1 MHRKIF
7 IATLLGFCLA
17 ASGVHAQDLV
27 IKVGHS
33 GPLTGNQAAAGL
45 DNERGVRLALDDL
58 NSSDFRIGG
67 KRARFELVSE
77 DDQGDPKT
85 GVLVAQKLVD
95 MGLRVVIGHYNS
107 GVSIPASR
115 IYNQAGIP
123 MITAASTNPQ
133 LTKQGFSNVFRLT
146 ANDNVMGAAMAEF
159 AAAHGIKRVAV
170 IDDRT
175 AYGSGVAEVFVQTA
189 TKLGLNVVKREFT
202 NDKAVDFSAILTTIR
217 GLKPDAIFFG
227 GYYAQAATLARQM
240 KQLNVPGLLLGG
252 DGLCSNEVI
261 PLGASQLEGRYF
273 CAQGGEPLDSLP
285 GGPAFR
291 ERFKKTFKVD
301 IDAYAPGFYAATM
314 AAARAMQAA
323 GTDDPARVVASLKTL
338 NFDSILGPVRFD
350 ATGEWVKAPV
360 TLYKLAGN
368 KLVPLPRMP

>member
-1 MHRKIF
+1 MYRRNF
-7 IATLLGFCLA
+7 IAKLLGFCLA
-17 ASGVHAQDLV
+17 ASSVHAQDLV
-27 IKVGHS
+27 IKVGHA
-33 GPLTGNQAAAGL
+33 GPLSGNQATAGL

-67 KRARFELVSE
+67 KRAKFELLSE

-85 GVLVAQKLVD
+85 GVTVAQKLVD
-95 MGLRVVIGHYNS
+95 KEVRVVIGHYNS

-133 LTKQGFSNVFRLT
+133 LTKAGFSNVFRLT
-146 ANDNVMGAAMAEF
+146 ANDNVMGAAMAEY
-159 AAAHGIKRVAV
+159 AAANGVKRVAV

-175 AYGSGVAEVFVQTA
+175 AYGSGVAGVFSQTA
-189 TKLGLNVVKREFT
+189 TKLGLSVVTHEFT
-202 NDKAVDFSAILTTIR
+202 NDKAVDFSSILTKIR

-227 GYYAQAATLARQM
+227 GYYAQAAALARQM
-240 KQLNVPGLLLGG
+240 KQLNVQGLLLGG
-252 DGLCSNEVI
+252 DGLCSNEVV
-261 PLGASQLEGRYF
+261 PLGASQMEGRYF
-273 CAQGGEPLDSLP
+273 CAQGGKPLDSLP
-285 GGPAFR
+285 DGPSFR

-314 AAARAMQAA
+314 VAARAMQIA
-323 GTDDPARVVASLKTL
+323 GTDEPARVIAALKTS

-350 ATGEWVKAPV
+350 SAGEWVKAPV
-360 TLYKLAGN
+360 SLYKLSGG
-368 KLVPLPRMP
+368 KLVPLAGTP